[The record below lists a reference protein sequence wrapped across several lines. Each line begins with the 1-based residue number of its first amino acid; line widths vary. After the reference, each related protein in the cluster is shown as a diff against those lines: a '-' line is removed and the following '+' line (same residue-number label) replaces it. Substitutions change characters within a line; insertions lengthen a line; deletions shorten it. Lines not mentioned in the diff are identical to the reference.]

1 MASPQTA
8 LLALCSVLAFQFP
21 HTGLDDLPPMKSQ
34 LSTRPTQDIT
44 VTCHLAAFM
53 DTHRSFHPNLL
64 QVVQESIGQQKWATL
79 ATLDL
84 ANGKVSPSDHL
95 RQSADNFYVVNGT
108 KDGKVIRNSW
118 LRISFANVHTSL
130 SCQVSYSD
138 SGSPK
143 TWLSKAFPFHSN
155 SETYPGITVT
165 VTKGLS
171 IQCLYKPQA
180 ATVNGTF
187 FEIVGIN
194 TDRDLCQQQEK
205 WDEQHLQRLC
215 SFRNGFVGGMAI
227 KEAHIFNTSQDEGT
241 CYYQCRISGVEMDQT
256 EICQQGSSATCHPW
270 WYNLCSFGFGV
281 LLSILIYLLQRWM
294 HRSGKQQSEQL
305 SRLLET
311 LNLPPSQSQEYLGLS
326 SRVDGSSSL
335 ASPLDCA
342 DSQRSFSLTE
352 HPSAW
357 PPWLSISPPNLPRL

>member
-53 DTHRSFHPNLL
+53 DTHRSFHPDLL
-64 QVVQESIGQQKWATL
+64 QVVQESTGQQKWATL
-79 ATLDL
+79 ATLEL

-118 LRISFANVHTSL
+118 LSISFANVHNTSF
-130 SCQVSYSD
+130 SCQVSYFD

-143 TWLSKAFPFHSN
+143 MWLSKAFSFRSN
-155 SETYPGITVT
+155 NKTYPGITMT

-171 IQCLYKPQA
+171 VQCLYKPQA

-241 CYYQCRISGVEMDQT
+241 CHYQCRISGMEMDKT
-256 EICQQGSSATCHPW
+256 EICQQGSSATCNSW
-270 WYNLCSFGFGV
+270 WVSLPSFVFGV
-281 LLSILIYLLQRWM
+281 ILPILMYQLRRWM
-294 HRSGKQQSEQL
+294 HRSGKQQREQL
-305 SRLLET
+305 SSCWKHWT
-311 LNLPPSQSQEYLGLS
+311 
-326 SRVDGSSSL
+326 
-335 ASPLDCA
+335 
-342 DSQRSFSLTE
+342 
-352 HPSAW
+352 W
-357 PPWLSISPPNLPRL
+357 PKVKVKNI